1 MVSAED
7 LAVERE
13 RLLEEGSQRRLVY
26 ERDEL
31 SSGIRRPAKYT
42 GGEGTPR
49 TGVA

>member
-31 SSGIRRPAKYT
+31 AHVLVRDPQTGQYT
-42 GGEGTPR
+42 
-49 TGVA
+49 